1 MNDFTDLSDLLYK
14 LNKYQTLLK
23 TDLNVNNKELYQK
36 KILSYTNKI
45 NNIQQIGGITPE
57 EIKKL
62 TPAEINVI
70 CLKKR
75 PNVQEIDKL
84 IKKAKDDNDAIKKFN
99 DAIDAAIVARKAEY
113 DAHYKKLL
121 ARIRELETELDMARR
136 ASPSAPRSSS
146 PDRGDLKDERERR
159 QKAEERVQELET
171 QLAATRAAAK
181 VTATTGTDAAALE
194 KALADKKKCD
204 AELKSKLEIIVSLQK
219 ELETARATSTAH
231 AATNTTNAAA
241 LQAERDKHAAAL
253 RDKDAAAAAATAAAA
268 AAAKAKSD
276 CDTQLAAS
284 QKRIKEL
291 EGQLARATAEKETEK
306 AAAAT
311 AATAAAAEKDRAVA
325 TAATAAKSECTAQL
339 AALQQQIKQLQGQ
352 LAAKETEIAEKD
364 RAVARA
370 TSESDLLRRKH
381 DKAIGNL
388 EGQIKKLLGGIKE
401 LYNVYKNI
409 IGSIIYAQT
418 SKIIELFKIIC
429 KGISYNETADIQNM
443 TTEQL
448 FLKVIEILGVR
459 STLIPGNL
467 DLNAKHVHNNLYKKF
482 HTNGIKPIDIGVG
495 SSVANPVDIL
505 GPNLPPSKAAL
516 ATLINT
522 ALGHTDTGHQIQQG
536 TFETNID
543 TIIREISELKQY

>member
-194 KALADKKKCD
+194 KALADNKKCD

-339 AALQQQIKQLQGQ
+339 AALQQQIKELQGQ

-364 RAVARA
+364 RAVAVA
-370 TSESDLLRRKH
+370 THETQLLRSTHNTNIETHKKDIKRLL
-381 DKAIGNL
+381 DKIEIL
-388 EGQIKKLLGGIKE
+388 YETYKKIIVSP
-401 LYNVYKNI
+401 VY
-409 IGSIIYAQT
+409 T
-418 SKIIELFKIIC
+418 SAKQVIELFKVICIGIPFDGKKSIEQNIIVPTLFG
-429 KGISYNETADIQNM
+429 KVKDTLGIQSE
-443 TTEQL
+443 
-448 FLKVIEILGVR
+448 
-459 STLIPGNL
+459 LISSNL
-467 DLNAKHVHNNLYKKF
+467 DINAKLVHNNLCSIYQK
-482 HTNGIKPIDIGVG
+482 TNIKPIAVSTPAATTKAEPDVSVPGVPRVLNTLVRTTTG
-495 SSVANPVDIL
+495 NDDAVFQREMNIL
-505 GPNLPPSKAAL
+505 IQEIKSKYS
-516 ATLINT
+516 
-522 ALGHTDTGHQIQQG
+522 
-536 TFETNID
+536 F
-543 TIIREISELKQY
+543 K